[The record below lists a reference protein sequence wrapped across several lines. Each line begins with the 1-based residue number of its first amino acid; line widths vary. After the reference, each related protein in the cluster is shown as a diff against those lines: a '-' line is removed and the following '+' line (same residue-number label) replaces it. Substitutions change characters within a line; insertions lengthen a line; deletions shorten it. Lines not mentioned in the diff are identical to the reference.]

1 MSSVNRDIREKQIT
15 KKDTARDDFFEI
27 KQEQPS
33 AHWGFHILAGAVCV
47 IFALWVWMLN
57 PIPQIHGDQM
67 NIVTMVL
74 TTKHPDN
81 FARDPVYTGKV
92 AKSYPLLPR
101 LITTG
106 FIKKFGIIGGHRAAQ
121 FPLSIAYLFVMYG
134 VLYYLTRSVPGAVLV
149 TLASV
154 IWRWSV
160 GETYWGL
167 DRMQAVQPRSFT
179 LVLMPLLFVLF
190 WKLRKNWWLLVPFFV
205 AGLLF
210 NINPPSAL
218 FFGCLSW
225 LSLLLVI
232 LYNRNK
238 IPRLRDRLLRLLG
251 GGAAFIAGTLPYLF
265 VNIAARNDTAVEL
278 SGQALQEHMD
288 ALQYLYRLMAYLPL
302 STSTLTKVLLVG
314 FSALVFL
321 ATIAWCLRKERRNMF
336 DSWLVCFFLLAFVCP
351 VIAQYA
357 MQGIYAHFKT
367 APPLL
372 DCMRAQKLAYLVLY
386 IYVAWLLAE
395 LLRRFARLDRWVLI
409 IVTAMIVAIMPV
421 FGKDSRD
428 PWGQWRY
435 NAGQMKTLL
444 GGEKIE
450 IAGWHNSIANV
461 CNWARQKTPK
471 DSLFLFANRFM
482 DPFRIYALRSLV
494 TSQLAGGIAYYHG
507 PKAVVTWA
515 KYQQEIEWITAKK
528 DISRLLKLAN
538 QSKADYIIV
547 SNDFPEVTGWTPVM
561 RDRFWTVYKKP

>member
-1 MSSVNRDIREKQIT
+1 MKKNACGDVFFQI
-15 KKDTARDDFFEI
+15 DTERS
-27 KQEQPS
+27 P
-33 AHWGFHILAGAVCV
+33 AHKGLHILAGALCV

-92 AKSYPLLPR
+92 AKPYPLFPR
-101 LITTG
+101 LITAG
-106 FIKKFGIIGGHRAAQ
+106 FIKRFGIIGGHRMIQ
-121 FPLSIAYLFVMYG
+121 LPLSIAYLFVMYG

-167 DRMQAVQPRSFT
+167 DRMQAVQPRSFA

-190 WKLRKNWWLLVPFFV
+190 WKLRRNWWLLVPFFV

-218 FFGCLSW
+218 FFGGLSW

-232 LYNRNK
+232 LYNHNR

-265 VNIAARNDTAVEL
+265 VNITARNDTTVEL

-357 MQGIYAHFKT
+357 MQAICAQFKIM
-367 APPLL
+367 PVFL
-372 DCMRAQKLAYLVLY
+372 DCMRAQKTAYLPLY
-386 IYVAWLLAE
+386 IYIAWLLAE
-395 LLRRFARLDRWVLI
+395 LLSRLNLRERSVLI
-409 IVTAMIVAIMPV
+409 VVTAMIVVIMPV

-450 IAGWHNSIANV
+450 IAGWHNRILDISS
-461 CNWARQKTPK
+461 WARQKTPK
-471 DSLFLFANRFM
+471 DSLFLFAHHFM
-482 DPFRIYALRSLV
+482 DPFRVYAQRSIV
-494 TSQLAGGIAYYHG
+494 NSRGSGCIAYYRG
-507 PKAVVTWA
+507 PKAVTIWA
-515 KYQQEIEWITAKK
+515 KYQQEMEWIIATRNVP
-528 DISRLLKLAN
+528 RLLRFADYT
-538 QSKADYIIV
+538 KADYIIV
-547 SNDFPEVTGWTPVM
+547 PNAFPEVTGWPVVM
-561 RDRFWTVYKKP
+561 RDRFWTVYKRP